1 MKKYLKTAIY
11 AQKIKDCKVL
21 RSELSNFVVL
31 NPIMKNFLRLFLLCI
46 PLLFLTSCFDILDK
60 VNVKADGTGEY
71 TIILNGSKSKT
82 RLASI
87 SKMETIN
94 GKKVPKKAD
103 IENKINEAAK
113 IFKGTP
119 GISNVKTSMDFD
131 NYIIKLS
138 CNFKK
143 IENINAGL
151 EKLKA
156 QNILGKMIPTQ
167 IYSQNLDKKTL
178 TRNKVNTFKTDYEK
192 MSKADKEVFND
203 ARYTSIMQ
211 FESTVKSQT
220 NNAYVLSPNKKA
232 LKLEA
237 DILDLILQKKQ
248 IQNTILFQ

>member
-1 MKKYLKTAIY
+1 MKKIVKL
-11 AQKIKDCKVL
+11 
-21 RSELSNFVVL
+21 F
-31 NPIMKNFLRLFLLCI
+31 LFLL

-71 TIILNGSKSKT
+71 TIILNASKSKT

-87 SKMETIN
+87 SKMESIN
-94 GKKVPKKAD
+94 GKKVPKKSE
-103 IENKINEAAK
+103 IENKINTAAK
-113 IFKGTP
+113 IFKETP
-119 GISNVKTSMDFD
+119 GITNVKTAMDFD
-131 NYIIKLS
+131 NYIIRLS

-151 EKLKA
+151 EKLKD
-156 QNILGKMIPTQ
+156 QKILGKMVPTNV
-167 IYSQNLDKKTL
+167 YSQNLQKKTL
-178 TRNKVNTFKTDYEK
+178 TRNKVNTFKEDYEK

-203 ARYTSIMQ
+203 ARYTSVMQ
-211 FESTVKSQT
+211 FENTVKSQT

-237 DILDLILQKKQ
+237 DILDLILHKKQ

>member
-1 MKKYLKTAIY
+1 MKKI
-11 AQKIKDCKVL
+11 
-21 RSELSNFVVL
+21 
-31 NPIMKNFLRLFLLCI
+31 LRLFILFL
-46 PLLFLTSCFDILDK
+46 PLSILTSCFDILDK
-60 VNVKADGTGEY
+60 VNLKADGTGEY
-71 TIILNGSKSKT
+71 TIILNASKSKT

-94 GKKVPKKAD
+94 GKKVPKKSE
-103 IENKINEAAK
+103 IENKINEAAR

-131 NYIIKLS
+131 NYIVRLS

-151 EKLKA
+151 EKLKS
-156 QNILGKMIPTQ
+156 QNILGKMVPTQ
-167 IYSQNLDKKTL
+167 IYSQSIEKKTL
-178 TRNKVNTFKTDYEK
+178 TRNKVNTFKTNYDK

-203 ARYTSIMQ
+203 AKYTSIMQ
-211 FESTVKSQT
+211 FENAVKSQT
-220 NNAYVLSPNKKA
+220 NNIYLLSPNKKA

-237 DILDLILQKKQ
+237 DVLDLILQKKQ